1 MRNSKPDAAARPW
14 RRVER
19 LLVVSSVLVAAC
31 STLPAANQTQANA
44 PAPDCVVE
52 GNANTA
58 SQNSQVVSTLRQAVE
73 RGPLYEIAARS
84 GVASCRIGQDS
95 DAIRLE
101 YLFRDGTTLR
111 ATRNLQIEYSD
122 QELRLATP
130 LGENPVPVL
139 TRAERAAF
147 GEKGCGINWRQPES
161 KPAADNATVT
171 ETVYRGDTCNC
182 QARTRTDAA
191 GRVLTMSLRS
201 AC

>member
-1 MRNSKPDAAARPW
+1 
-14 RRVER
+14 
-19 LLVVSSVLVAAC
+19 VVASVLAIAC
-31 STLPAANQTQANA
+31 STLPATSQSQARA

-58 SQNSQVVSTLRQAVE
+58 SQNAQVVSTLRQAVE
-73 RGPLYEIAARS
+73 RGPLYEIASRS

-101 YLFRDGTTLR
+101 YVFRDGTTLR

-130 LGENPVPVL
+130 LAESPVPML

-147 GEKGCGINWRQPES
+147 GEKGCGIDWKRPDS
-161 KPAADNATVT
+161 KPAADNGTIT

-182 QARTRTDAA
+182 QARARADAT